1 MPVRLLKLSL
11 FSFYIAHL
19 QRAGEIK
26 STCGRVGQ
34 QMAEVQ
40 TSLQKQLSS
49 NSLDRLTSGLAEM
62 QQNLNKGSKFLLDVI
77 SDSPHQP
84 AY

>member
-1 MPVRLLKLSL
+1 
-11 FSFYIAHL
+11 
-19 QRAGEIK
+19 
-26 STCGRVGQ
+26 
-34 QMAEVQ
+34 MAEVQ